1 LLLRY
6 GTRRPILVDLVLT
19 PNEEIRQTYSIL
31 AADSDVLTVET
42 DKVNLSGKN
51 AVLWA
56 KAVPLYD
63 MNGAAIGAIESIR
76 DVTERKQIQ
85 EALRRSEEQYRAVF
99 DNAGIGIDLLD
110 EHGGIVKANKALL
123 NILGYPE
130 EELRQRSF
138 LDITYPDD
146 REISKQ
152 HLEALIAGEIDSYR
166 LEKRYVRKDGGI
178 VWVDLWSCT
187 IRDAKGGH
195 AGVVAVI
202 EDISKRKRSEEVQRR
217 LAKAVEQAAEAVV
230 ITDPGG
236 TIQYVNPAFERITG
250 YSPKEMMGEKPKILK
265 SGEHDQSFYKNIWE
279 TITSGKPWTGRF
291 INKRK
296 DGSLYHED
304 STISPVLDSNGKI
317 MNFVAV
323 KRDITEQLE
332 LSRQLLQAQ
341 KMEAIGTLAGGVAH
355 DFNNLLQV
363 TLGYSELLLAE
374 KKKDD
379 PEYADLSRM
388 FEAAKSGAELVQR
401 LLTFSRKVEPKTILL
416 NLNRRI
422 LQVEKLLRRTIPK
435 MIDIELDLSDDLA
448 DIDADPTQ
456 MEQVLMNLAVNARD
470 AMQDKGTL
478 TVRTRNVTLDE
489 EYCRTHAEAK
499 PGEYVLLTVS
509 DTGDGMDKATI
520 DRIFEPFYTTKESG
534 RGTGLGLAMV
544 YGIVEQHGG
553 HITCESEVGHGTTF
567 EVYFPAIESQVEPEL
582 DKTGVMPAFG
592 TETILLVDDE
602 EFVRD
607 LGARIL
613 SIAGYNVLTA
623 TNGKEG
629 LDLFEKEQTQISLVI
644 LDLIMPEMG
653 GKECL
658 KELYKIDPQLKV
670 LIASGLADPSIK
682 EPVEME
688 TRGFVSKPFRMTELL
703 RQVRKVLDES

>member
-1 LLLRY
+1 
-6 GTRRPILVDLVLT
+6 
-19 PNEEIRQTYSIL
+19 
-31 AADSDVLTVET
+31 
-42 DKVNLSGKN
+42 
-51 AVLWA
+51 
-56 KAVPLYD
+56 
-63 MNGAAIGAIESIR
+63 
-76 DVTERKQIQ
+76 
-85 EALRRSEEQYRAVF
+85 
-99 DNAGIGIDLLD
+99 
-110 EHGGIVKANKALL
+110 
-123 NILGYPE
+123 
-130 EELRQRSF
+130 
-138 LDITYPDD
+138 
-146 REISKQ
+146 
-152 HLEALIAGEIDSYR
+152 
-166 LEKRYVRKDGGI
+166 
-178 VWVDLWSCT
+178 
-187 IRDAKGGH
+187 
-195 AGVVAVI
+195 
-202 EDISKRKRSEEVQRR
+202 
-217 LAKAVEQAAEAVV
+217 
-230 ITDPGG
+230 
-236 TIQYVNPAFERITG
+236 
-250 YSPKEMMGEKPKILK
+250 
-265 SGEHDQSFYKNIWE
+265 
-279 TITSGKPWTGRF
+279 
-291 INKRK
+291 
-296 DGSLYHED
+296 
-304 STISPVLDSNGKI
+304 
-317 MNFVAV
+317 
-323 KRDITEQLE
+323 
-332 LSRQLLQAQ
+332 
-341 KMEAIGTLAGGVAH
+341 MEAIGTLAGGVAH